1 VLDIK
6 FNMLSLSKQKN
17 RIMAQ
22 KKRKLGIETAKIIM
36 AETLIQIDRDG
47 YRKNEYVQNQLTLTE
62 YQS

>member
-36 AETLIQIDRDG
+36 GETLIQIDRDG

>member
-1 VLDIK
+1 MLDIK

>member
-1 VLDIK
+1 
-6 FNMLSLSKQKN
+6 MLSLSKQKN

>member
-1 VLDIK
+1 
-6 FNMLSLSKQKN
+6 MLSLSQEKN